1 MLTRQIKEYIEKTI
15 TIAKENH
22 AQQIEIFQEEKE
34 FAEKHQFISLESL
47 GDIALIERIPEGRFT
62 DAYIERSDK
71 ETEEFLG
78 KEDGAFFEKPLSYL
92 KQNKKEFLYVESP
105 WFEMLGVDAVSL
117 EVDDVFGTYD
127 VMLGLKLKKNLQP
140 RIKEYLN
147 NELQGDDP
155 KFDLMFSPDE
165 GLWNLNFT
173 LDCVEGFQ
181 EDISLGKAYVLI
193 YRFLFKLVESVE
205 EA

>member
-1 MLTRQIKEYIEKTI
+1 MLSKQIKEYIEKTL
-15 TIAKENH
+15 TIAKEGH
-22 AQQIEIFQEEKE
+22 GQQIEIFQEEKD

-47 GDIALIERIPEGRFT
+47 GDIAIIERKPEGRFT

-78 KEDGAFFEKPLSYL
+78 KEDASFLEKPLSYL
-92 KQNKKEFLYVESP
+92 KHNKKEFLYVESP

-147 NELQGDDP
+147 NELKGDDQ

-173 LDCVEGFQ
+173 LDCVKGFQ